1 MKMFSLNWF
10 KSEKQKELDVLEVE
24 MAKLKI
30 KSLEQEIHSK
40 EPASKPYK
48 KVKLVNDV
56 LTIVLSDGSILS
68 KPNAKESDFQR
79 VRDCQNEFEILSIVS
94 SIEGL
99 LQKKKVEEE
108 NQKVTKTIEGFDLL
122 KSLDDFE
129 VENGSVY
136 MKANGKVIKRSLPSL
151 LIDKLALEVLNSD
164 KTAYDSLKKFWLKC
178 CLNPNA
184 QSAEDLYLFLENH
197 QFKIDKHG
205 NFYAYRNVRSLGED
219 NKELVEFVSNTYT
232 KVKGVWKKKP
242 LDFDVYK
249 EENKYYITKHT
260 DLPNKLNDEN
270 EYIGNLEHL
279 YLDLPN
285 MQEESYTDAHTGTMN
300 YKIGEIASI
309 ARDEGDDNN
318 SVSCSK
324 GLHIASKAYDY
335 SGFGDTSVLAIV
347 NPMDVLA
354 VPKNEVGKLRTCR
367 WFFASVLD
375 NDERHI
381 LDDGEFEVSEL
392 GDIFEEKCLLDLEEY
407 IKEGFSEEVKRHTFT
422 LSSMNSSEMLEIV
435 KTLEEM
441 NYSISNRIVNL

>member
-108 NQKVTKTIEGFDLL
+108 NQKVAKTIEGFDLL

-242 LDFDVYK
+242 LDFSVYK

-270 EYIGNLEHL
+270 EYIGILEHL

-407 IKEGFSEEVKRHTFT
+407 IKKGFSEEVKRHTFT